1 MEKGQGFRGFLNY
14 VRRNPAFGL
23 GVFLLLALLVFVT
36 VGALFVPESGAY
48 PLAAPTNQ
56 APGEEY
62 PMGTDAVG
70 RDLLATLVYGT
81 RITLSIGMIAG
92 VIGLA
97 IGTVLGFMSGYYG
110 GLFDTVVK
118 FIVDVLMTIPQFLM
132 LVMIASSV
140 PDPDQMSI
148 VQMGLILSIV
158 SWVRPTRAI
167 RAQVLSMRER
177 AFVMMAKLS
186 GMSGMEI
193 IIKELMPNLMPY
205 LAISLAGAV
214 NGGVMGSLGLQTLG
228 IGNLRDPSLGMTIYW
243 LRYYNAFLSGY
254 WWWILEPVVVIVLIF
269 VAFLLL
275 SIGLD
280 EFANPRTRRTV

>member
-1 MEKGQGFRGFLNY
+1 MRGLGGFINY
-14 VRRNPAFGL
+14 LRRNPALGIGL
-23 GVFLLLALLVFVT
+23 GILLFLMLFST
-36 VGALFVPESGAY
+36 VGEMFIDPDDAYALSTPINEVPSA
-48 PLAAPTNQ
+48 
-56 APGEEY
+56 EY
-62 PMGTDAVG
+62 PFGTDSQG
-70 RDLLATLVYGT
+70 RDLLASMVVGT
-81 RITLSIGMIAG
+81 RMTMTIGMIAG
-92 VIGLA
+92 VIGLGV
-97 IGTVLGFMSGYYG
+97 GTVLGFMTGYFG
-110 GLFDTVVK
+110 GLFDTVIK
-118 FIVDVLMTIPQFLM
+118 FIVDVLMTIPSFL
-132 LVMIASSV
+132 LLIMIASSV

-167 RAQVLSMRER
+167 RAQVLTMRER

-214 NGGVMGSLGLQTLG
+214 NGGVLGSLGLQTLG
-228 IGNLRDPSLGMTIYW
+228 LGNLREPTLGMTIYW
-243 LRYYNAFLSGY
+243 LRYYNAFLRGM
-254 WWWILEPVVVIVLIF
+254 WWWILEPVFIIALAFIG
-269 VAFLLL
+269 FLLV